1 MSRLSRIKFQACQVS
16 WAVCFDTPNR
26 KSHVQLMHTWM
37 DLDVWGG
44 VRVRPH
50 ISYDQAWVLNGGS
63 LESILNKK

>member
-1 MSRLSRIKFQACQVS
+1 
-16 WAVCFDTPNR
+16 
-26 KSHVQLMHTWM
+26 M

-44 VRVRPH
+44 VRARPH